1 MFGFVNVYKNELKIK
16 DYNIFK
22 SYYCGLCKALGKRY
36 NQLVRLGLSYDLTFL
51 AILADSLSVDTVHI
65 VKDGCIKH
73 LGMHMICTDNKA
85 IDYAADMSILLYY
98 HKLCD
103 DIHDDKSIKAYF
115 ARLPYLSAVRKAQK
129 KYPEVSRCI
138 KENLKELSRLEK
150 QKCPSIDEAAH
161 PFATLTS
168 CIFSGFSPSLSRLG
182 YNIGRLIYIAD
193 AYKDLDDDKKKGSYN
208 PFLYCDQKY
217 LNSMEFKSRARG
229 SFNMNLTAVAN
240 EYQKLNI
247 LKNKEILDNIIYLG
261 IRHIT
266 EQIFADDGGK
276 NDRSI

>member
-36 NQLVRLGLSYDLTFL
+36 NQLVRFGLSYDLTFL
-51 AILADSLSVDTVHI
+51 AILADSLNDESI
-65 VKDGCIKH
+65 NIIKDGCIKH
-73 LGMHMICTDNKA
+73 LGMHMICTNNKS

-103 DIHDDKSIKAYF
+103 DVYDDKSVKAYF
-115 ARLPYLSAVRKAQK
+115 ARIPYIHAVKETQK
-129 KYPEVSRCI
+129 KYPDISKCI

-150 QKCPSIDEAAH
+150 EKCSSVDEAAH
-161 PFATLTS
+161 PFASLTS
-168 CIFSGFSPSLSRLG
+168 CIFGGISPFLSGLG

-193 AYKDLDDDKKKGSYN
+193 AYKDLKEDKKRGSYN
-208 PFLYCDQKY
+208 PFLYCDDSY
-217 LNSMEFKSRARG
+217 LNSMEFETRVRG
-229 SFNMNLTAVAN
+229 SFNMNLTAVAE
-240 EYQKLNI
+240 EYKKLRI

-266 EQIFADDGGK
+266 EQIFLDDGGE